1 MLSIHLSIET
11 TDSSLTHQT
20 PRALLRFNELLDTL
34 ERGVDSE
41 LMEQLVK
48 ALPEME
54 LTMDGRTYEILMQL
68 HFLLR
73 DFAEVRTRLV
83 LAHPVEFLQSI

>member
-1 MLSIHLSIET
+1 
-11 TDSSLTHQT
+11 
-20 PRALLRFNELLDTL
+20 
-34 ERGVDSE
+34 
-41 LMEQLVK
+41 MEQLVK

-73 DFAEVRTRLV
+73 DFAEVSTRV
-83 LAHPVEFLQSI
+83 LPRPGGQPKCQLTD